1 MVSPHSSIGL
11 SLNAIV
17 KFIGSNNLARFIDS
31 LSTPGQ
37 TRKESENSE
46 KANNGGDWAIIHDI
60 KPQFLVNKRHKS
72 GGGARVRC
80 G

>member
-17 KFIGSNNLARFIDS
+17 KFIGSNNLSRFIDS

-37 TRKESENSE
+37 TRKESETE
-46 KANNGGDWAIIHDI
+46 KKQTAEAAVAIIHDI